1 VVRGPSGCHA
11 HAVVPGPLPPPSSSA
26 PRGGLRGET
35 RRSRLARLLATLP
48 DDADRFARLAE
59 TEQDWP
65 SLFDAAS
72 AHGVAS
78 VLAHHLDELGIPLP
92 AATRMAC
99 RERAVVDRLAHARI
113 VRVLDEA
120 LAALGRAGVPVCPL
134 KGPLLGERL
143 YPAPELRRSS
153 DVDLLVLPSDRDRA
167 MQALAELGY
176 RSRGGQ
182 TLAYEL
188 EHQHEVLLARG
199 SDPPIELHLHAH
211 VGFGTRVPAAPLLRA
226 ATPLPRRGA
235 PTCLRL
241 RPEDECMYLL
251 VHAAGHLFER
261 LAWLYDVKLLVRATP
276 ELDVATMAR
285 RAREHGCERAL
296 VFGAQQLR
304 EELGVELLLPAVSP
318 RGARETAARGLARW
332 AQEGTLG
339 REMHT
344 LASLLFHAS
353 LADRT
358 SAAVGYA
365 AHHAARITARRADRW
380 TRSGETEERSG

>member
-1 VVRGPSGCHA
+1 MV
-11 HAVVPGPLPPPSSSA
+11 
-26 PRGGLRGET
+26 
-35 RRSRLARLLATLP
+35 RLLATLP
-48 DDADRFARLAE
+48 DDTVGFERLAKA
-59 TEQDWP
+59 EQDWP
-65 SLFDAAS
+65 SLLEAAS

-92 AATRMAC
+92 TETRRAC
-99 RERAVVDRLAHARI
+99 REHAVVDRLAHGRI

-143 YPAPELRRSS
+143 YPAAELRRSS
-153 DVDLLVLPSDRDRA
+153 DVDLLVEPEDRELALR
-167 MQALAELGY
+167 ALAELGY
-176 RSRGGQ
+176 RSRGGS
-182 TLAYEL
+182 TLAYEV
-188 EHQHEVLLARG
+188 EHQHEVLLLRG
-199 SDPPIELHLHAH
+199 SDPPIELHTHAH
-211 VGFGTRVPAAPLLRA
+211 VGFGTRIPAGPLLRS
-226 ATPLPRRGA
+226 ATPLARHAA
-235 PTCLRL
+235 PTCVRL

-276 ELDVATMAR
+276 ELDVAAMTR

-304 EELGVELLLPAVSP
+304 EELGVELPLAAVSP
-318 RGARETAARGLARW
+318 RVAREAAARGLVRW
-332 AQEGTLG
+332 AREGALG

-353 LADRT
+353 LADRA

-365 AHHAARITARRADRW
+365 AHHATRIAARRDSRW
-380 TRSGETEERSG
+380 ASSPETEERSG